1 MGIKSLFVI
10 ASMLLFTFCKAQ
22 DSVILSNETPEVRE
36 YLVSYLKLGGEVM
49 VKDEEINLYTR
60 EVFENIESNSGIYIF
75 GLMETHSKEYIYLK
89 ESGKIEIIDAEFISD
104 AIIKVGLFIRRN
116 NISDPDVIEDF
127 LVEIS
132 KTNKRNIN
140 RLPAYSIEKD

>member
-1 MGIKSLFVI
+1 MGIKILLVM

-22 DSVILSNETPEVRE
+22 ERVVLSNESSEVRE
-36 YLVSYLKLGGEVM
+36 YLVSFLQLGNELVA
-49 VKDEEINLYTR
+49 KDEITNLYTR
-60 EVFENIESNSGIYIF
+60 EVFENIDRNSGVYVF

-89 ESGKIEIIDAEFISD
+89 ESGKVEIIDTEFISD

-116 NISDPDVIEDF
+116 NISDPDVIEDI
-127 LVEIS
+127 LVELS

-140 RLPAYSIEKD
+140 RLPAYSIEKK

>member
-1 MGIKSLFVI
+1 MGIKILFVM

-22 DSVILSNETPEVRE
+22 ERVVLSNESSEVRE
-36 YLVSYLKLGGEVM
+36 YLVSFLQLGNELVA
-49 VKDEEINLYTR
+49 KDEITNLYTR
-60 EVFENIESNSGIYIF
+60 EVFENIDRNSGVYVF

-89 ESGKIEIIDAEFISD
+89 ESGKVEIIDTEFISD

-116 NISDPDVIEDF
+116 NIFDPDVIEDI
-127 LVEIS
+127 LVELS

-140 RLPAYSIEKD
+140 RLPSYSFEKK

>member
-1 MGIKSLFVI
+1 MGIKILFVM

-22 DSVILSNETPEVRE
+22 DSVVLSNEPSEVRE
-36 YLVSYLKLGGEVM
+36 YLVSFLKLGNELVA
-49 VKDEEINLYTR
+49 KDEINNLYTR
-60 EVFENIESNSGIYIF
+60 EVFENIDRNSGVYVF

-89 ESGKIEIIDAEFISD
+89 ESGKVEIIDTEFISD

-116 NISDPDVIEDF
+116 NISDPDVIEDI
-127 LVEIS
+127 LVELS
-132 KTNKRNIN
+132 ETNKRNIN